1 MKKKLLI
8 ALFAITAAICGAF
21 GFAACDNNSGGSTNG
36 TYYKLE
42 DGKIDKKTYFVIDS
56 GEWKDEDGESGTY
69 KKDGDKIIFY
79 IEFFGSK
86 EEAAS
91 GTIKDGVLIMD
102 EGGYKQSYI
111 SSSHKHKYGDWKT
124 TREVT
129 CTIDGLEER
138 SCQCGVKE
146 SKTIK
151 CVGHH
156 TGNWKTEK
164 EATCIK
170 KGLKT
175 IDCTVCK
182 KHIEEEIDYADHEYG
197 KWQTQKE
204 ATCTEKGLRIKICEV
219 CEKEVSEEI
228 DMLEHKLS
236 YWHNNETTHYKT
248 CSMCKQNF
256 ETAEHDSDNCTICG
270 YPFEFD
276 LNKTGYTL
284 KSFSKNLTTAEIPA
298 SFNGKPVNYIG
309 NTAFYGC
316 SSLISITIPDSVTNI
331 GYSAFYNCSSLTSIT
346 IPDGITSIGKGA
358 FGGCSSL
365 TNVTMGNG
373 LTSIGENA
381 FKNCSSLT
389 SITIPDSVT
398 SIGSYAFDGCDSLS
412 EIKFKDMASFCKIY
426 GLGNVDKSKVFI
438 GGQKLTEMTSIVIPD
453 GVTSIGYDA
462 FSYCS
467 SLTSITFPDG
477 VTAIG
482 GSAFSGCS
490 SLTSVSLPDSVTSIG
505 DYAFSGCSL
514 LTSITIPDSVTSIG
528 RNAFS
533 GCSSLTIYCE
543 ATEEPSSW
551 RTFWN
556 SYYSSATHEKT
567 CPVVW
572 NCKNN
577 EKDKYGNIYT
587 VIDGIRYSLNDG
599 IATVIEQPS
608 NITTA
613 NIPVKITYKN
623 NDYSVTGIGSE
634 AFMGCSSL
642 TSVTIPDSVT
652 SIGERAFSG
661 CDMLTSITI
670 PDSVT
675 SIGDYAFG
683 GCSLLIIYCEATGI
697 SSIYWS
703 MDWNNSS
710 CPVVWNCQNN
720 DIASNGYIY
729 TVIDGIRYS
738 FKNGIATVVKQ
749 PKNITTA
756 TILAKVTYK
765 NTEYEVTSIGED
777 AFRGCNLLT
786 SVTIGNGVK
795 SIGECAFSSCSSL
808 KNITIPD
815 SVTEIGWSAFSG
827 CSSLTSIT
835 FNGTKWQWNAITKGS
850 WWNDYTGNYTIY
862 CTDGDI
868 SK

>member
-1 MKKKLLI
+1 
-8 ALFAITAAICGAF
+8 
-21 GFAACDNNSGGSTNG
+21 
-36 TYYKLE
+36 
-42 DGKIDKKTYFVIDS
+42 
-56 GEWKDEDGESGTY
+56 
-69 KKDGDKIIFY
+69 
-79 IEFFGSK
+79 
-86 EEAAS
+86 
-91 GTIKDGVLIMD
+91 
-102 EGGYKQSYI
+102 
-111 SSSHKHKYGDWKT
+111 
-124 TREVT
+124 
-129 CTIDGLEER
+129 
-138 SCQCGVKE
+138 
-146 SKTIK
+146 
-151 CVGHH
+151 
-156 TGNWKTEK
+156 
-164 EATCIK
+164 
-170 KGLKT
+170 
-175 IDCTVCK
+175 
-182 KHIEEEIDYADHEYG
+182 
-197 KWQTQKE
+197 
-204 ATCTEKGLRIKICEV
+204 
-219 CEKEVSEEI
+219 
-228 DMLEHKLS
+228 
-236 YWHNNETTHYKT
+236 
-248 CSMCKQNF
+248 
-256 ETAEHDSDNCTICG
+256 
-270 YPFEFD
+270 
-276 LNKTGYTL
+276 
-284 KSFSKNLTTAEIPA
+284 
-298 SFNGKPVNYIG
+298 
-309 NTAFYGC
+309 
-316 SSLISITIPDSVTNI
+316 
-331 GYSAFYNCSSLTSIT
+331 
-346 IPDGITSIGKGA
+346 
-358 FGGCSSL
+358 
-365 TNVTMGNG
+365 
-373 LTSIGENA
+373 
-381 FKNCSSLT
+381 
-389 SITIPDSVT
+389 
-398 SIGSYAFDGCDSLS
+398 
-412 EIKFKDMASFCKIY
+412 MASFCKIY

-577 EKDKYGNIYT
+577 EKDKYGNIY
-587 VIDGIRYSLNDG
+587 
-599 IATVIEQPS
+599 
-608 NITTA
+608 
-613 NIPVKITYKN
+613 PVKITYKN